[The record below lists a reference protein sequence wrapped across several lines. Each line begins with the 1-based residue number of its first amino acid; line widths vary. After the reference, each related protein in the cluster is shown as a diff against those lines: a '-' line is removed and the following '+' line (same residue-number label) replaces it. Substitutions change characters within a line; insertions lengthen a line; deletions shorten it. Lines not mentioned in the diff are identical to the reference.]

1 MNEKFI
7 QAPVLRDLRSFESP
21 YVENELY
28 NKQPGLDSNSRG
40 KNSIVNSSDR
50 YLNFEHLQNDF

>member
-21 YVENELY
+21 YVKNELY
-28 NKQPGLDSNSRG
+28 NKQAGLDSNSRG
-40 KNSIVNSSDR
+40 KNSVLNSSDR
-50 YLNFEHLQNDF
+50 YLNVEHLQNDF

>member
-21 YVENELY
+21 YVKNELY
-28 NKQPGLDSNSRG
+28 NKQAGLDSNSRG
-40 KNSIVNSSDR
+40 KNSVVNSSDQF
-50 YLNFEHLQNDF
+50 LNFEHLQNDF